1 MRKSPIL
8 QLYKSKDTVF
18 TAREIALIWREDNLN
33 RLKNKIKYYLDKGDL
48 IKLRKGVY
56 AKLGY
61 DVKEASVQIYKPSYI
76 SFETVLSSAGV
87 IFQYYDTISVA
98 SYLSREIILN
108 DGQKIRYRKLK
119 NDVLL
124 NDKGVIQK
132 NGIAI
137 ASVERAFL
145 DMIYINPRYYFDNL
159 SVIDWEKCLQLA
171 EIYKN
176 KSLVRTINNYYKQ
189 NA

>member
-48 IKLRKGVY
+48 IRLRKGVY
-56 AKLGY
+56 AKSGY
-61 DVKEASVQIYKPSYI
+61 DVKEASIQIYKPSYI
-76 SFETVLSSAGV
+76 SFETVLSSVG
-87 IFQYYDTISVA
+87 ITFQYYDTISVA
-98 SYLSREIILN
+98 SYLSREIILK

-124 NDKGVIQK
+124 NDKGIVQK
-132 NGIAI
+132 NGVAI
-137 ASVERAFL
+137 ASAERAFL
-145 DMIYINPRYYFDNL
+145 DMVYINPEYYFDNL
-159 SVIDWEKCLQLA
+159 SVIDWEKCLQLV

-176 KSLVRTINNYYKQ
+176 KSLEKTINNYYKQ

>member
-18 TAREIALIWREDNLN
+18 TAREIALIWREDDLD
-33 RLKNKIKYYLDKGDL
+33 RLKNKIKYYLGKGDL
-48 IKLRKGVY
+48 IRLRRGVY
-56 AKLGY
+56 AKPGY
-61 DVKEASVQIYKPSYI
+61 DAREAAVQIHKPSYI
-76 SFETVLSSAGV
+76 SFETVLSSVG
-87 IFQYYDTISVA
+87 ITFQYYDTIFVA
-98 SYLSREIILN
+98 SYLSREIMLN

-124 NDKGVIQK
+124 NDKGVMQK

-145 DMIYINPRYYFDNL
+145 DMIYVNPKYYFDNL
-159 SVIDWEKCLQLA
+159 SVIDWEKCFRLA
-171 EIYKN
+171 GIYKN
-176 KSLVRTINNYYKQ
+176 RSLIKMVSNYYKQ